1 MTIWGRKA
9 GYTFLISSIFVG
21 MDIKRYVL
29 QSLILSSKRFVKIYL
44 KTCDLEALKWKKEK
58 TKNQLFSLV
67 FQVQLGYFSLFWK
80 TGFPL
85 NIAWKDG
92 SFDAHNDIF

>member
-29 QSLILSSKRFVKIYL
+29 QSLILSSKMMPISTHLEKKK
-44 KTCDLEALKWKKEK
+44 KTLLQAFFITKGHLRWSTLILAKNAFYKCFLEL
-58 TKNQLFSLV
+58 
-67 FQVQLGYFSLFWK
+67 
-80 TGFPL
+80 
-85 NIAWKDG
+85 
-92 SFDAHNDIF
+92 

>member
-67 FQVQLGYFSLFWK
+67 FQVQLGYFSLFCNMGVSVEYGLK
-80 TGFPL
+80 RR
-85 NIAWKDG
+85 
-92 SFDAHNDIF
+92 IF